1 MQVIIILLILWYL
14 CEKAEIIRNRR
25 KLKRYRQYQLEQK
38 QAAKMEKERQKM
50 QALEIRQVEK
60 ERKDLERIR
69 KAEIKADIEAR
80 AREQAESDIY
90 FYIEQKALYKD
101 MLVDMENRLN
111 MEKLKLKYDKEL
123 NEKAAGAISEK
134 EMTRRQKEVDKL
146 SRSVAALKNKIHSIE
161 VKQGKA
167 YYKAGA

>member
-1 MQVIIILLILWYL
+1 MKVIIIILVLWYL
-14 CEKAEIIRNRR
+14 CEKIDIIRHNR
-25 KLKRYRQYQLEQK
+25 KVKRCKQYRLEQK
-38 QAAKMEKERQKM
+38 QLAAQEKEHKKAEM
-50 QALEIRQVEK
+50 LAIRQAEK

-111 MEKLKLKYDKEL
+111 TEKLKLKYDKEL
-123 NEKAAGAISEK
+123 NEKVAGAISEK
-134 EMTRRQKEVDKL
+134 EMARRQKEVDKL
-146 SRSVAALKNKIHSIE
+146 SRSVAAMKNKIHSIE

>member
-1 MQVIIILLILWYL
+1 MQVIIIILILWYL
-14 CEKAEIIRNRR
+14 CEKIDIIRHNR
-25 KLKRYRQYQLEQK
+25 KVKRYKQYQLEQK
-38 QAAKMEKERQKM
+38 QLAAQEKERKKAE
-50 QALEIRQVEK
+50 ALAIRQAEK
-60 ERKDLERIR
+60 ERKDFERIR

-111 MEKLKLKYDKEL
+111 TEKLKLKYDKEL
-123 NEKAAGAISEK
+123 NEKVAGAISEK

-167 YYKAGA
+167 YYTAGA